1 MLHSKKELTEKDKKT
16 VFSRDVVTKNPI
28 FTKEQCEDFFEM
40 FNLYCDNRRQC
51 DVGDILN
58 TARTLGF
65 DKKYKIIFEALCK
78 VNEDNAG
85 ELVDFETFLRMITEK
100 IGNPSSE
107 SGRRAMF
114 DLVDPKG
121 KEVLTFPDLKEIS

>member
-1 MLHSKKELTEKDKKT
+1 MNKIRIGPSDGKERVSNESSVIVLHQFPRT
-16 VFSRDVVTKNPI
+16 SRAPNVSPFPI
-28 FTKEQCEDFFEM
+28 
-40 FNLYCDNRRQC
+40 
-51 DVGDILN
+51 
-58 TARTLGF
+58 
-65 DKKYKIIFEALCK
+65 K
-78 VNEDNAG
+78 V
-85 ELVDFETFLRMITEK
+85 ETFLRMITEK